1 MSVNFNVRL
10 NSIES
15 NVSSL
20 QSTLEEGLKNLSK
33 QIEKNT
39 NSTELFNHQYFLL
52 PQSDNPDERLLDD
65 AHAEVIIDGITE
77 LNLRTNW
84 VLSFTITYMKIRFIN
99 KRERKK
105 RYVVYTKEKRL
116 SPRLGWKEDGC
127 Q

>member
-39 NSTELFNHQYFLL
+39 NSTELFNHHYFLL

-65 AHAEVIIDGITE
+65 AHAEIIIDGITD
-77 LNLRTNW
+77 LYLRT
-84 VLSFTITYMKIRFIN
+84 KD
-99 KRERKK
+99 RKSAIFHHL
-105 RYVVYTKEKRL
+105 KEFPNLIACR
-116 SPRLGWKEDGC
+116 WYN
-127 Q
+127 